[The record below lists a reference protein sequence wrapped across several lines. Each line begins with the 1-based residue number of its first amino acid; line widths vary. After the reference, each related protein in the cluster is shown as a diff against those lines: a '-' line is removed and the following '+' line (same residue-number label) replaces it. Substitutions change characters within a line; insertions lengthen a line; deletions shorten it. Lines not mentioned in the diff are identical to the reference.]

1 MRRLALPLAAALG
14 LLLAAAPA
22 AHAHAALLTSTPPD
36 RGEVAFSPARV
47 TLKFSEPVELLRR
60 ADVSVVDERGRVVSV
75 GGGRTSPRD
84 ASEVVVRLAPALPP
98 ASYTVRYRIVSA
110 DSHIVDGATTFATG
124 GAALKK
130 PVLGNLEAGPGEAS
144 AWSVVARFL
153 ELVGLGGALALIA
166 FRRLVWA
173 PAWRWRAR
181 VAPDEGAASLAW
193 FRDRFWTGFWS
204 LVGVAVVGELA
215 VLVTK
220 TATSLGS
227 SVPSAFAN
235 PNGVY
240 RVFSET
246 RFGTHFQVRLGLL
259 LVLVAVA
266 LWEFLAEPIAEAE
279 RGERRPAGR
288 GGSATVMAGL
298 LGACLVLI
306 SSQGHASQAPG
317 RTLSVADDAIHL
329 VAVCVWT
336 GGLAALGFVLARL
349 PRVAP
354 RGTALGA
361 AVLARFSRLAL
372 LAVGA
377 AVVTGTLRA
386 IAELSDPSQLW
397 DTAYGRSIVIKV
409 TLLCPLAVLAFQNRR
424 VLAAIAVRG
433 RANRATLRLVSR
445 NARLELALSLGIV
458 LVASLL
464 VSQVPGRT

>member
-1 MRRLALPLAAALG
+1 VRRIVLSLLAAAL
-14 LLLAAAPA
+14 LTLAAAPA
-22 AHAHAALLTSTPPD
+22 AHAHATLLTSTPAD
-36 RGEVAFSPARV
+36 RGEVGLAPARV
-47 TLKFSEPVELLRR
+47 TLKFSEPVELLRAR
-60 ADVSVVDERGRVVSV
+60 DVSVVDEQGRTVSV

-84 ASEVVVRLAPALPP
+84 ASVVLVRLQPGLAA
-98 ASYTVRYRIVSA
+98 ASYTVRYRVVSA

-124 GAALKK
+124 GAALKD
-130 PVLGNLEAGPGEAS
+130 PVLGSLEAGPGEAS

-153 ELVGLGGALALIA
+153 ELVGLGGGLALLA
-166 FRRLVWA
+166 FRWLVWA

-181 VAPDEGAASLAW
+181 VAPDEGAAALTW
-193 FRDRFWTGFWS
+193 FRDRFWAGFWS
-204 LVGVAVVGELA
+204 LTGVAVLGELA

-227 SVPSAFAN
+227 SVPGAVAD

-259 LVLVAVA
+259 LLLVAVA
-266 LWEFLAEPIAEAE
+266 LWEYLAEPIAEAE

-288 GGSATVMAGL
+288 PVAAAVMAGL

-317 RTLSVADDAIHL
+317 GTLSVADDAIHL

-336 GGLAALGFVLARL
+336 GGLAALGLVLAYL

-372 LAVGA
+372 LAVGV
-377 AVVTGTLRA
+377 AVITGTLRA
-386 IAELSDPSQLW
+386 IAELADPSQLW

-409 TLLCPLAVLAFQNRR
+409 ALLCPLAALAFQNRR
-424 VLAAIAVRG
+424 ILAAIAVRG
-433 RANRATLRLVSR
+433 HANRALRLVSR

>member
-1 MRRLALPLAAALG
+1 
-14 LLLAAAPA
+14 
-22 AHAHAALLTSTPPD
+22 S
-36 RGEVAFSPARV
+36 
-47 TLKFSEPVELLRR
+47 
-60 ADVSVVDERGRVVSV
+60 VS
-75 GGGRTSPRD
+75 GGRTSPRD
-84 ASEVVVRLAPALPP
+84 ASVVLVRLQPGLAA
-98 ASYTVRYRIVSA
+98 ASYTVRYRVVSA

-124 GAALKK
+124 GAALKD
-130 PVLGNLEAGPGEAS
+130 PVLGSLEAGPGEAS

-153 ELVGLGGALALIA
+153 ELVGLGGGLALLA
-166 FRRLVWA
+166 FRWLVWA

-181 VAPDEGAASLAW
+181 VAPDEGAAALTW
-193 FRDRFWTGFWS
+193 FRDRFWAGFWS
-204 LVGVAVVGELA
+204 LTGVAVLGELA

-227 SVPSAFAN
+227 SVPGAVAD

-259 LVLVAVA
+259 LLLVAVA
-266 LWEFLAEPIAEAE
+266 LWEYLAEPIAEAE

-288 GGSATVMAGL
+288 PVAAAVMAGL

-317 RTLSVADDAIHL
+317 GRLSVADDAIHL

-336 GGLAALGFVLARL
+336 GGLAALGLVLAYL

-372 LAVGA
+372 LAVGV
-377 AVVTGTLRA
+377 AVITGTLRA
-386 IAELSDPSQLW
+386 IAELADPSQLW

-409 TLLCPLAVLAFQNRR
+409 ALLCPLAALAFQNRR

-433 RANRATLRLVSR
+433 RANRATLRVVSR